1 MVIKRMRPGLIDE
14 WLDFFDNRAF
24 EDHRDWKGC
33 YCTAFYYPRFAE
45 YESASTR
52 RRDYARWLVASG
64 HMKGYLAFE
73 NGKAIGWCNAN
84 TKDAY
89 PRTRREDTDSSHIR
103 VIACFIV
110 EERHRGRGVA
120 QKLLDRVILDSKKEG
135 IRIIEAYPKKRARS
149 QFGNFPGPHEMYLR
163 NGFVEEEV
171 DGRMA
176 ARRYLKGPIL
186 S

>member
-1 MVIKRMRPGLIDE
+1 MVIKSMRPGLADE

-24 EDHRDWKGC
+24 EDHADWKCC
-33 YCTAFYYPRFAE
+33 YCTSYYYPKLRG
-45 YESASTR
+45 YEGASR
-52 RRDYARWLVASG
+52 LRRDYARWLIASG
-64 HMKGYLAFE
+64 YMRGYLAFE
-73 NGKAIGWCNAN
+73 HGRAIGWCNAN
-84 TKDAY
+84 LKSVY
-89 PRTRREDTDSSHIR
+89 PRTRKADLDERHIM

-110 EERHRGRGVA
+110 EKDFRGRGVA
-120 QKLLDRVILDSKKEG
+120 QKLLDRVIQDSKAEG
-135 IRIIEAYPKKRARS
+135 MRIIEAYPKKRARS

-176 ARRYLKGPIL
+176 ARRYLKGPIP